1 MLSKTPCPLC
11 KCNVIRVL
19 STELTP
25 EVRDLLPGYQVECTK
40 CGARGPGGH
49 VDTANAVCAWEELD
63 TYYGLLSKYGICL
76 NYKPK

>member
-1 MLSKTPCPLC
+1 MKANC
-11 KCNVIRVL
+11 KCHFCKEDEIRIL
-19 STELTP
+19 NAKLTP
-25 EVRDLLPGYQVECTK
+25 GEQGLKPGYQVECVN

-49 VDTANAVCAWEELD
+49 VDTANAVCAWEGLD